1 MSIRDAFDRA
11 AESYDALRR
20 QLIPCFDDFYG
31 TVLDALEELPD
42 GRMRVL
48 DLGAGT
54 GLLSAL
60 ILDRFPHA
68 SVTVFD
74 ISEGMLAVARRRF
87 AALAPGRVA
96 FVVGDYGTRTL
107 GGPFD
112 AVVSGLSIHH
122 LEHEAKRALF
132 GQVFAGL
139 RPGGLFIN
147 ADQVLGPCP
156 EREARYR
163 ALWLDQVR
171 AAGVGAD
178 QLAAARERM
187 TLDRMAPLADQL
199 RWLEAA
205 GFVAVDAL
213 YKNWSFAVYAG
224 VRPPRRA

>member
-11 AESYDALRR
+11 AESYDAVRR

-31 TVLDALEELPD
+31 TVLDVLEEVPD
-42 GRMRVL
+42 GAMRVL

-60 ILDRFPHA
+60 ILDRFPRA
-68 SVTVFD
+68 GVTLLD

-87 AALAPGRVA
+87 VAVAPGRIA
-96 FVVGDYGTRTL
+96 FMTSDYAAQPL

-112 AVVSGLSIHH
+112 AVVSALSIHH
-122 LEHEAKRALF
+122 LEDEAKRALF
-132 GQVFAGL
+132 GRVFAAL

-163 ALWLDQVR
+163 AQWLRQVR
-171 AAGVGAD
+171 ASGIGDD

-187 TLDRMAPLADQL
+187 ALDRMAPLADQL
-199 RWLEAA
+199 RWLEKA
-205 GFVAVDAL
+205 GFAAVDGL
-213 YKNWSFAVYAG
+213 YKNWSFVVYAG
-224 VRPPRRA
+224 VRPPSRS